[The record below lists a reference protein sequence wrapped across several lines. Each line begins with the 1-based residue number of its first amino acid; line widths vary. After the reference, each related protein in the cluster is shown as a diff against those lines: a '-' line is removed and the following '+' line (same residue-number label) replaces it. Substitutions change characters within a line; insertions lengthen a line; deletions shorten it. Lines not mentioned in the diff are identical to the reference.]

1 MIKSKIK
8 FNVPKDETKKGIW
21 KYSSFL
27 TPIEE
32 RYQLSLG
39 EGETK
44 EIMAEEGLI
53 LKREDEN
60 PTGSL
65 KDRGMAYLISQQYSQ
80 GQKKLVLP
88 SSGNAAISAAFFC
101 ELVKMNL
108 VVFVSPK
115 IDKQKLQKLKEK
127 KVEVVVS
134 EKPVSDSAKF
144 AKEKGCFNLRPSMNK
159 FGSEGYQTIAFEIL
173 LNQGLVEDIFIPVS
187 SGTALVGIATGFKKI
202 GVLPRIHVCQTSS
215 VCPIASLFDKKFIKE
230 EVSLAK
236 ALVARYTPLKGKV
249 IKIARESCGTGWVV
263 NNQEILSA
271 QKYLNKKGIKTS
283 EEGAV
288 ALAGWQKAKKN
299 DWELGKSVCLLTG
312 KRY

>member
-144 AKEKGCFNLRPSMNK
+144 AKEKGYFNLRPSMNK

-173 LNQGLVEDIFIPVS
+173 LNQGLIEDIFIPVS
-187 SGTALVGIATGFKKI
+187 SGVALMGIALGFKKLGI
-202 GVLPRIHVCQTSS
+202 LPRIHVCQTTA
-215 VCPIASLFDKKFIKE
+215 VCPIASFFDKNFVRE
-230 EVSLAK
+230 RESLAR
-236 ALVARYTPLKGKV
+236 ALVAKYTPLREEI
-249 IKIARESCGTGWVV
+249 IKTVKESNGSGWVIG
-263 NNQEILSA
+263 NPEIVSA
-271 QKYLNKKGIKTS
+271 NKYLESKGVVTS

-288 ALAGWQKAKKN
+288 ALAGWRKAKSSG
-299 DWELGKSVCLLTG
+299 WRVGKSVCLLTG
-312 KRY
+312 RRY